1 MGFWQILV
9 GGSNDRKFLEIFEAH
24 ALNTH
29 ECAKALASLFGDTP
43 FGDTQAIER
52 VIKFEHLGDQLTK
65 DTHLLLDETFITK
78 IDKTDIAHLI
88 TELDNTIDLMKEAAL
103 LIQDYNITAGRREA
117 TELIDI
123 IIQITALIPACIARL
138 TDLNLT
144 EHKKQVVAIK
154 VLEEKADK
162 ILRRLRNNLTQEI
175 EALPPTALSSHSLL
189 HDTLPLLR
197 WEKVCEALEEV
208 TDHSEHV
215 SQIISSIIRKLC

>member
-9 GGSNDRKFLEIFEAH
+9 GGSNDRKFLEIFEQH

-29 ECAKALASLFGDTP
+29 ECAKALASLFGNTP
-43 FGDTQAIER
+43 FGDKQAIER

-65 DTHLLLDETFITK
+65 ETHLLLDETFITK

-103 LIQDYNITAGRREA
+103 LIQDYNITAGRVEA
-117 TELIDI
+117 TELTEI
-123 IIQITALIPACIARL
+123 IIQITALIPVCITRL

-144 EHKKQVVAIK
+144 EHKKQVIAIK

-175 EALPPTALSSHSLL
+175 EALPAPISGHTIL
-189 HDTLPLLR
+189 HDTLMLLR

-215 SQIISSIIRKLC
+215 SHIISSIIRKLC